1 MKYQKDSIVEI
12 ATLTTA
18 TMPARILNVDPEFY
32 HLLLPDGRRVLAPVQ
47 PSDAGHLVRGHVQA
61 EDPENV
67 MDIIIRIIGVWAEIK
82 TIWLIIRSL
91 FSAKAKKQLQQYN
104 ALK

>member
-12 ATLTTA
+12 ATNSGHL
-18 TMPARILNVDPEFY
+18 PARILNVDSEHY

-47 PSDAGHLVRGHVQA
+47 PSDSGHVVHGHVLVA
-61 EDPENV
+61 DPENV

-82 TIWLIIRSL
+82 TIWLMIRAL